1 MKVEFAATHLRCPV
15 CHRDRSLRLDVA
27 AASPLEV
34 REGVLVCRACGA
46 EHAVH
51 GGIAH
56 LLVDPPDHVVREAA
70 GLARFA
76 DFMASTG
83 WDRERI
89 LALPDYQHGYWYVQ
103 AMSMQQLLDT
113 IGFRPG
119 EVLLDVGSNTC
130 WASNRFAQRELTVAA
145 LDISTAE
152 LQGLSTADYFIEAG
166 ASYFERV
173 LGSMNDMPIAS
184 GSLDYV
190 YCCEVLHHN
199 DAEGLRRAMEEAFRV
214 LKPGGRV
221 LVVNETLKTLR
232 DRHGVHVET
241 VAHWDGYEHAHWA
254 ARYRWE
260 AIRAGFRTRILE
272 PRYHPF
278 FGDGPPQADLRPPR
292 RAFVRRLRFE
302 LRSRRLTRRAYLA
315 WLHHVSGGVAFG
327 MIATK
332 PARRGVI
339 AKAARALAGS

>member
-1 MKVEFAATHLRCPV
+1 MKVEFAAAHLRCPV
-15 CHRDRSLRLDVA
+15 CHRDRSLRLDA
-27 AASPLEV
+27 TAESPLEV
-34 REGVLVCRACGA
+34 REGVLVCQACGA
-46 EHAVH
+46 AHAVH
-51 GGIAH
+51 DGIAH

-76 DFMASTG
+76 GFMAQTG
-83 WDRERI
+83 WDRDRI
-89 LALPDYQHGYWYVQ
+89 LALPEYPDGYWYVQ
-103 AMSMQQLLDT
+103 AMSMQQLLDVVD
-113 IGFRPG
+113 FRPG
-119 EVLLDVGSNTC
+119 QTLLDVGSNTC
-130 WASNRFAQRELTVAA
+130 WASNRFAQRGLVVAA

-166 ASYFERV
+166 VSYFERV

-190 YCCEVLHHN
+190 FCCEVLHHN
-199 DAEGLRRAMEEAFRV
+199 DAGGLRRTMEEAFRV
-214 LKPGGRV
+214 LKPGGRL
-221 LVVNETLKTLR
+221 LVANETLKTLR
-232 DRHGVHVET
+232 DPHGVHVDT
-241 VAHWDGYEHAHWA
+241 VAHWEGYEHAHWA

-278 FGDGPPQADLRPPR
+278 FGAGPPPTDLRPPK
-292 RAFVRRLRFE
+292 RAFARRWRFE
-302 LRSRRLTRRAYLA
+302 MHSRRLSRRAYLA
-315 WLHHVSGGVAFG
+315 WLQHVSGGIAFG

-339 AKAARALAGS
+339 PAAARAFPR